1 MDSNRVKSLL
11 AIDDNADAAGLI
23 VRIANKCGFSGRALS
38 DTRDVRKL
46 LKEWQPDVLTLD
58 LCMPEEDGFQII
70 AILEE
75 VQFRGHLVVISGKDE
90 WLRKAACDLAELR
103 GIKIATHLQKPINV
117 QSFRDVLT
125 TLQTDL

>member
-46 LKEWQPDVLTLD
+46 LEEWQPDVLTLD

-90 WLRKAACDLAELR
+90 WLRKSACDLAELR
-103 GIKIATHLQKPINV
+103 G
-117 QSFRDVLT
+117 
-125 TLQTDL
+125 